1 MNERIQELAKQAED
15 HADSQGFFVTIDFA
29 SDYQDCLMEK
39 FAELVVQECS
49 DMMITNQSID
59 KDPNWNRAL
68 RETSKKIKKHFG
80 VK

>member
-1 MNERIQELAKQAED
+1 VNERIQELAKQAED

-39 FAELVVQECS
+39 FAELVVQECC